1 MSKTMKF
8 KITLCGNNEYEVE
21 SIDNKKN
28 TINFSCLP
36 IIITILVFAIIM
48 GILVFIAI
56 NQCKA
61 AVLGEKKD
69 LCKTVIATIIQIVF
83 SIYIVALPVP
93 AISKALKTFAK
104 MEFLKE
110 IMNAKIDYNERIKK
124 YCDTLV
130 EL

>member
-8 KITLCGNNEYEVE
+8 KVTLCGNNEYEVE
-21 SIDNKKN
+21 IIDDKKN
-28 TINFSCLP
+28 PINFSFWK
-36 IIITILVFAIIM
+36 IIITILVFAIII
-48 GILVFIAI
+48 GSCVFFAS
-56 NQCKA
+56 NQCKEA
-61 AVLGEKKD
+61 IISNNNN
-69 LCKTVIATIIQIVF
+69 LCKIIATIIQMAFFACIIIL
-83 SIYIVALPVP
+83 SVP
-93 AISKALKTFAK
+93 TVSRTLKTLAK